1 MSVHITTGN
10 MLDVVYERRAS
21 GKYELLGL
29 KPHGAEIIPLPD
41 PEGLI
46 GSLRM
51 ALKDI
56 EDFNAR

>member
-10 MLDVVYERRAS
+10 ALDVVYERGS
-21 GKYELLGL
+21 GGKYKLLGL
-29 KPHGAEIIPLPD
+29 KPHGGEIIPLPE

-46 GSLRM
+46 ESLKM

-56 EDFNAR
+56 EDFNK